1 MSCLKAGDHLLVTDS
16 VYLPT
21 RHFCNGVLKKFG
33 VETTYYDPL
42 IGAGIEALIRPN
54 TAAVFTEAPGSQ
66 SLRDAGH
73 SRPSPRWRTG
83 TGPWS

>member
-21 RHFCNGVLKKFG
+21 RIFCNGVLKKFG

-54 TAAVFTEAPGSQ
+54 TDRGVHGSARIAIA
-66 SLRDAGH
+66 SRCRTF
-73 SRPSPRWRTG
+73 RPSPRWRTG